1 MNIKKSIDQT
11 AYDFIIG
18 GAGLAGLSL
27 AYRMLKAGLLNK
39 KSLLL
44 IDIDLKEQNDRTW
57 SFWAKDIHKITDCP
71 PDESWSQANLKSDDL
86 DLKVALAP
94 YTYHSING
102 LSYYTFIKERL
113 KEAKTIDWLQASILD
128 YRSEERTVQ
137 TSAGKLNYRSV
148 FFPSHFSNHD
158 IASFN
163 RAEAPSFM
171 WQHFLGWQ
179 IQTEDENFTEESF
192 TYMDMGIKQVENGL
206 SFFYILPYSKNK
218 ALIEYTL
225 FSAGL
230 LEKESYKKAVKHY
243 IEEVLKIQNYQIV
256 EEEYNKIPMTT
267 AIQYPRPKDASICPI
282 GTLSGSVKASTGY
295 SFLRVQ
301 KQTQHIVN
309 QLQNGNTDNLSYSF
323 SKRHKLYDAILLEV
337 MANGT
342 LSGQEV
348 FESLYKNNP
357 FQLLLK
363 FLDEETSLWE
373 EFKIINSVP
382 KGPFLAATAKVMKRI
397 ILQR

>member
-1 MNIKKSIDQT
+1 MNIKQSIDQT
-11 AYDFIIG
+11 AYDYIIG

-27 AYRMLKAGLLNK
+27 AYRMFKAGVLNN

-44 IDIDLKEQNDRTW
+44 IDNDLKEHNDRTW
-57 SFWAKDIHKITDCP
+57 SFWAKDIRKITDCP
-71 PDESWSQANLKSDDL
+71 PDESWDQAILKSDKFN
-86 DLKVALAP
+86 LKVALAP

-128 YRSEERTVQ
+128 YRSEDRTVQ
-137 TSAGKLNYRSV
+137 TSVGKLNYSSV
-148 FFPSHFSNHD
+148 FFPSHYNSRD
-158 IASFN
+158 IAAFN
-163 RAEAPSFM
+163 TAQAPTFM
-171 WQHFLGWQ
+171 WQHFLGWH
-179 IQTEDENFTEESF
+179 IQTQDERFTEESF

-225 FSAGL
+225 FSEAL
-230 LEKESYKKAVKHY
+230 LEKESYEKQVKHY
-243 IEEVLKIQNYQIV
+243 IKDVLKLQNYQIV
-256 EEEYNKIPMTT
+256 EEEYNKIPMST

-295 SFLRVQ
+295 SFVRAQ
-301 KQTQHIVN
+301 KQTQFIVE
-309 QLQNGNTDNLSYSF
+309 QLKKGNVKKLRYSF
-323 SKRHKLYDAILLEV
+323 SKRHKLYDAILLQV
-337 MANGT
+337 MENGT
-342 LSGQEV
+342 LSGKEA

-357 FQLLLK
+357 FQSLLK

-382 KGPFLAATAKVMKRI
+382 KRPFLAATVKVMKRI